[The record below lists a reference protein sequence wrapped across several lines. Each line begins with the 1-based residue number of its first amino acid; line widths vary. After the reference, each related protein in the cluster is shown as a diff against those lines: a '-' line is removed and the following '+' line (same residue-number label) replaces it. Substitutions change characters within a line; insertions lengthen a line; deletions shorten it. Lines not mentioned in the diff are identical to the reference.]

1 MRRGMSVWIWGALL
15 AGCFVDEPPPATGSG
30 SAGSDSSSST
40 SEASAT
46 GSTGDSEAASA
57 SESGSSTGD
66 TGGETSSGAT
76 TEGTGGET
84 TGDVC
89 PPCDAPPS
97 GCYGALGEC
106 VAGECV
112 YTPKAA
118 GEPCDDDDAC
128 TKGESCDGAGVCG
141 GGEVMDCARANAT
154 GTCTDGVCG
163 GWTCSG
169 SWENCDGDWGNGCE
183 IPVGVANQCDI
194 DGLNPDNGCW
204 TAYCGSSDSPEAT
217 NFGTYFCVD
226 CENCTTPE
234 DGMVQWC
241 SHQSGVWFPAAAG
254 ACNDTYKHQVCKP

>member
-1 MRRGMSVWIWGALL
+1 MSVWIWGALL

-30 SAGSDSSSST
+30 SAGSESSSST
-40 SEASAT
+40 SEASA
-46 GSTGDSEAASA
+46 SA
-57 SESGSSTGD
+57 STDDSDTSSGDESVSTTLID
-66 TGGETSSGAT
+66 TGGETSSGAS
-76 TEGTGGET
+76 TEGTGAET
-84 TGDVC
+84 TGDAC

-97 GCYGALGEC
+97 PCYGAQGEC

-112 YTPKAA
+112 YTPTAA

-141 GGEVMDCARANAT
+141 GGEVLDCARPHAT
-154 GTCTDGVCG
+154 GTCSDGVCG
-163 GWTCSG
+163 DWTCTG
-169 SWENCDGDWGNGCE
+169 SWDNCDGDWDNGCE

-254 ACNDTYKHQVCKP
+254 ACNDAFKHQVCEP